1 MMIHRDGMEFA
12 IEDSAAP
19 IHDRGG
25 QVAGAVIVFHDVSAT
40 RALSKEMTYLAQHDS
55 LTGLPN
61 RVLFS
66 DRLAEAIAMAKRHG
80 RRLAVLF
87 VDIDRFKNVNDSL
100 GHIVGDRIL
109 KSVATRLTDCVR
121 NSDTVCRQGGDE
133 FVILLSEIARPIDAA
148 GSAEKVLR
156 AVEIPE
162 LIDDVDVHIS
172 ASIGIATFPE
182 DGKDAEEL
190 ISSADFAMYSA
201 KEKGRNNY
209 QFFKLEMHNRA
220 AERRST
226 EHGLRDALREHRLEL
241 YYQPEV
247 RLDSGAITGVEA
259 LIRWH
264 HPKRGTVLP
273 GEFIATAEESG
284 LIVPIGRW
292 AIAEACRQAGS
303 WKDMGFVPIRVAVNV
318 SAVELRAKDF
328 VKDVRAIIIEAG
340 MSPDALELELTET
353 FMMQD
358 PKSTALVLGSLKDV
372 GVKLALDD
380 FGTGYSSLSYLQRFP
395 IDTLKIDRSFI
406 RDVDVDESNATIV
419 NAVIGMGQ
427 SMHKRVVAEGVETK
441 EQVGFLHKQGCLEGQ
456 GFYYTPPRSAEQITR
471 FLRRSVAVRNNRMAD
486 QSLCEA
492 VRG

>member
-1 MMIHRDGMEFA
+1 
-12 IEDSAAP
+12 
-19 IHDRGG
+19 
-25 QVAGAVIVFHDVSAT
+25 VGAVIVFRDVSAA
-40 RALSKEMTYLAQHDS
+40 RALSQEMIHLAQHDG

-66 DRLAEAIAMAKRHG
+66 DRLTEAIAMAKRHG

-100 GHIVGDRIL
+100 GHIIGDRIL
-109 KSVATRLTDCVR
+109 KSVSTRLANCVR
-121 NSDTVCRQGGDE
+121 DSDTVCRQGGDE

-156 AVEIPE
+156 ALEIPQQ
-162 LIDDVDVHIS
+162 IDGFDVRIS

-182 DGKDAEEL
+182 DGKNAKEL
-190 ISSADFAMYSA
+190 IGSADFAMYHA
-201 KEKGRNNY
+201 KENGRNNY

-226 EHGLRDALREHRLEL
+226 ENGLRDALREDQLEL

-247 RLDSGAITGVEA
+247 RLDTGAITSVEA

-264 HPKRGTVLP
+264 HPKRGMVLP
-273 GEFIATAEESG
+273 GEFISTAAESG

-292 AIAEACRQAGS
+292 AIAEACRQARS
-303 WKDMGFVPIRVAVNV
+303 WMDMGFLPIRVAVNI

-328 VKDVRAIIIEAG
+328 VTDVRDIIKEAG
-340 MSPDALELELTET
+340 MSPDALELELTEAS
-353 FMMQD
+353 MMQD
-358 PKSTALVLGSLKDV
+358 PRSTALVLGALKDL
-372 GVKLALDD
+372 GVMLALDD

-395 IDTLKIDRSFI
+395 IDTLKIDRSLMC
-406 RDVDVDESNATIV
+406 DVSFKESSATIV

-441 EQVGFLHKQGCLEGQ
+441 EQVGFLQQQGCPEGQ
-456 GFYYTPPRSAEQITR
+456 GFYYTPARSAELITR
-471 FLRRSVAVRNNRMAD
+471 FLRRNTRAQNRFAD
-486 QSLCEA
+486 QRSYEVA
-492 VRG
+492 RR